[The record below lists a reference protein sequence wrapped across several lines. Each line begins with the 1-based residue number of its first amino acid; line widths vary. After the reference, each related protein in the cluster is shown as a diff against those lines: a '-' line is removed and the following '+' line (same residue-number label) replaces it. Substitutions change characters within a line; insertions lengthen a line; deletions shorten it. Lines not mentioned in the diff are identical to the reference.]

1 MSRLLL
7 NQSVQNPSS
16 HVLIRSKLRAVS
28 RRLAFDDVMRE
39 RLELVTNE
47 LVTNQVKFAD
57 GSGFLQ
63 IWETDSPVHCLDIFA
78 MDYGPGIPHLTK
90 ALQDGFSTVSTLG
103 KGLGAIRRLAHDSE
117 FYTVPENKNCNLPWT
132 GTAIWCRFCVDKK
145 NSGTTLQ
152 TGTYL
157 RAYQD
162 SYYNGDYL
170 ATLRNGSLLRWL
182 HLDGLGHGQSAA
194 EVSSRALDLIEDS
207 KLSVMGVME
216 TLSHRLQGSRGAV
229 ALVCELDTR
238 KREATITGV
247 GDIVGHLILNGEK
260 KSLTFSP
267 GVLGHAHRSFIL
279 HTLQF
284 PTQALLIT
292 ASDGLRKN
300 WTLGSFPGLWRRH
313 PQLIALILGQVTN
326 RGTDD
331 CSLFVV
337 RTTPQKG
344 NNNGKKK

>member
-7 NQSVQNPSS
+7 NQSARDPSS

-28 RRLAFDDVMRE
+28 RRLAFDDITRE
-39 RLELVTNE
+39 RLELVANE
-47 LVTNQVKFAD
+47 LITNQVKFAN
-57 GSGFLQ
+57 GSGLLQ
-63 IWETDSPVHCLDIFA
+63 IWEPDSPASCLDIFA
-78 MDYGPGIPHLTK
+78 MDYGPGIPHLSK
-90 ALQDGFSTVSTLG
+90 AFQDGFSTARTLG

-117 FYTVPENKNCNLPWT
+117 FYTVPEIKNNNLPWT

-145 NSGTTLQ
+145 NNSSTLQ

-162 SYYNGDYL
+162 AYYNGDYL
-170 ATLRNGSLLRWL
+170 ATLCNGSLLRWL
-182 HLDGLGHGQSAA
+182 HLDGLGHGKSAA
-194 EVSSRALDLIEDS
+194 GVSSHALDLIEDS
-207 KLSVMGVME
+207 ELSVMEIME
-216 TLSHRLQGSRGAV
+216 TLSHRLKGSRGAV
-229 ALVCELDTR
+229 ALACELDTR
-238 KREATITGV
+238 KCEASMTGV

-260 KSLTFSP
+260 KSLSFSP
-267 GVLGHAHRSFIL
+267 GVLGYAHRSFEL

-300 WTLGSFPGLWRRH
+300 WTLSSFPGLWRRH

-337 RTTPQKG
+337 RATPQKG
-344 NNNGKKK
+344 GNNGKKK